1 MVFLVWFIIYISPPV
16 PVCILTRFLPHLA
29 GKVVF
34 CTGGSGTMCSFQV
47 RAMVYLGANAW
58 IVGRSAKKTEEM
70 ARDIETAR
78 PGSRVLGV
86 AADVRDI
93 ASITAAANKCVSEL
107 GSLDFAI
114 IGAAGN
120 FLASIE
126 HLSANAFQNVLNIDL
141 AGSFNT
147 LKATSPHLLASAA
160 SQTQGNK
167 LGRC

>member
-1 MVFLVWFIIYISPPV
+1 M
-16 PVCILTRFLPHLA
+16 LTAYSPHLD

-47 RAMVYLGANAW
+47 RAMVHLGANAC
-58 IVGRSAKKTEEM
+58 IVGRSAEKTEAM

-78 PGSRVLGV
+78 PGSRVIGV
-86 AADVRDI
+86 AADVR
-93 ASITAAANKCVSEL
+93 SISGMMAAVDKCVKEL

-120 FLASIE
+120 FIASIE
-126 HLSANAFQNVLNIDL
+126 HLSANAFQNVMNIDL

-147 LKATSPHLLASAA
+147 LKAALPHLLRSAS
-160 SQTQGNK
+160 SSSKSEGKRTG
-167 LGRC
+167 